1 MDLLL
6 FGFGFILLLRNT
18 WLNSLAETSLGHIF
32 RINFSNFLPSL
43 PSFPDFFL
51 SDLSLS
57 PCYLFCCLQVHL
69 SLKLQLLFLCLYL
82 ALPNVLRYPY
92 SVPIPSLYSP
102 ISPGATPERSCPENK
117 SFFPLPMFLIF
128 SAE

>member
-6 FGFGFILLLRNT
+6 FGFGFILLHRNT
-18 WLNSLAETSLGHIF
+18 WLNSLAETSLSHVF
-32 RINFSNFLPSL
+32 RINFSNFPPL

-57 PCYLFCCLQVHL
+57 SCYLFCWVQVHL

-92 SVPIPSLYSP
+92 SVPFPSLYSL
-102 ISPGATPERSCPENK
+102 ISPCATPEVSCPEDK
-117 SFFPLPMFLIF
+117 SFFPLPMFVIF
-128 SAE
+128 SDE